1 MSDSL
6 QSHGLQHAS
15 LPSPSPSPCSNSRPS
30 SQWCHPTISSSVISF
45 SSCLQSFPASGL
57 SMGLQSQT
65 RLKWL
70 SSSSSSS
77 SSHQVAKGLEL
88 QLQHQLLL
96 SLRLI
101 DLLLSKGLSRD
112 FSSTTVWKHQ
122 FFNDQTSLWKEYWSG
137 LPRPAPGDLPNPGIE
152 PRSPA
157 LQVDLLP
164 SESLGKPLDE
174 LYKI

>member
-1 MSDSL
+1 MSYSL
-6 QSHGLQHAS
+6 WPSGLQHAR
-15 LPSPSPSPCSNSRPS
+15 LPSPSLSAGVCSNSCPLSR
-30 SQWCHPTISSSVISF
+30 WCHPTISPSVTIFF
-45 SSCLQSFPASGL
+45 SSCLQSFPASGSFPVSL
-57 SMGLQSQT
+57 LFTPGGRRIGVSASASVVAF
-65 RLKWL
+65 LKIDWF
-70 SSSSSSS
+70 
-77 SSHQVAKGLEL
+77 
-88 QLQHQLLL
+88 
-96 SLRLI
+96 

-137 LPRPAPGDLPNPGIE
+137 LPCPAPGDLPNPGIE
-152 PRSPA
+152 PRSLA